1 MRECREQDAP
11 AGRSTAPGTSRG
23 AQAFALYSPSMQ
35 RSATMAFELKPLPFP
50 KESLGPTMSTSTLEH
65 HHEKHHAGYVKK
77 LNELIRGTKFEKSDL
92 ESIIR
97 ATARAPEGKGGKE
110 KKIFNNAAQVWNH
123 DFFWESL
130 APNGGGTP
138 PEPVMKRI
146 VESFGSMETFRDR
159 FVEASV
165 EQFGSGWAWLVVNEG
180 KLEIVTTHDADN
192 PLTSGQQALWTC
204 DLWEHAY
211 YLDYQ
216 QERAT
221 FVQAVID
228 NVANWQFVG
237 KRLVEADAE
246 PRRAQARPTGS

>member
-1 MRECREQDAP
+1 
-11 AGRSTAPGTSRG
+11 
-23 AQAFALYSPSMQ
+23 
-35 RSATMAFELKPLPFP
+35 MAFELKPLPYP
-50 KESLGPTMSTSTLEH
+50 KESLGPTMSASTLEH
-65 HHEKHHAGYVKK
+65 HHGKHHATYVKK
-77 LNELIRGTKFEKSDL
+77 LNELVAGTKYAGSDL
-92 ESIIR
+92 ESIVR
-97 ATARAPEGKGGKE
+97 ATARGQGPNANKDANKD

-138 PEPVMKRI
+138 PEPVLKRI
-146 VESFGSMETFRDR
+146 AAGFGSPDNFRDR

-165 EQFGSGWAWLVVNEG
+165 DHFGSGWAWLVAKDG

-192 PLTSGQQALWTC
+192 PLTSGTHALWTC

-221 FVQAVID
+221 FVKAVIE
-228 NVANWQFVG
+228 NIANWQFVG
-237 KRLVEADAE
+237 KRLVELD
-246 PRRAQARPTGS
+246 R